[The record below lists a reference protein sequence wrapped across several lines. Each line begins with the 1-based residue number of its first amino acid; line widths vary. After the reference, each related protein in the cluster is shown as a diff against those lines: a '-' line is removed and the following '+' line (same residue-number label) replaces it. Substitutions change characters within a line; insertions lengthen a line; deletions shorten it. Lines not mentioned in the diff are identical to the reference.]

1 MGGEIMFVEAT
12 RMGGEGKLT
21 LTGQLGMC
29 LIYIYLRPF
38 LKVLF
43 ENTQNNLS
51 QDLMAVLLNLSAFV
65 DLMIITVKVTIFT
78 RRRKIYVPK

>member
-1 MGGEIMFVEAT
+1 MFVEAT

-29 LIYIYLRPF
+29 LIYIYLRLF

-43 ENTQNNLS
+43 ENYTKQLVSRFNGCALK
-51 QDLMAVLLNLSAFV
+51 FV
-65 DLMIITVKVTIFT
+65 HLCRPYDQHGKG
-78 RRRKIYVPK
+78 Y